1 MQYTKSLLHFDKTND
16 LTWDEIRS
24 NEFETPESPA
34 YYQAGEA
41 KFGTSGLKVAV
52 TNAAS
57 IRSKTTFNI
66 FQKDWTLEYWTK
78 GGGSVHFYRKDLGY
92 GSGRGGLF
100 LFETGNGGCYYGN
113 PNNGTY
119 SGSYISNVV
128 TRNPSNWTHHAIVYN
143 ASNSTV
149 SFYENGTL
157 KRSVST
163 QPCANTGYV
172 YSIGSGTNSV
182 AGSIDEFRLSIGIM
196 RYTNNFTPQTQQH
209 IYGPYAEFPS
219 NLDGTYTTAP
229 NKLKYYYKVKFEQ
242 GPYTQTSNVVN
253 YETCQ
258 KLRLLMYLYKI
269 LIISIFLKTLKIR
282 VVS

>member
-24 NEFETPESPA
+24 NEFETPTSPA

-52 TNAAS
+52 ANAAG
-57 IRSKTTFNI
+57 IVSKTTFNI

-92 GSGRGGLF
+92 GNGRGGLF

-119 SGSYISNVV
+119 SGNYISNII

-149 SFYENGTL
+149 SFYENGIL
-157 KRSVST
+157 KRSAST
-163 QPCANTGYV
+163 QACANTGYI

-196 RYTNNFTPQTQQH
+196 RYTSNFTPQTQQH
-209 IYGPYAEFPS
+209 IYGPYAQFP
-219 NLDGTYTTAP
+219 DTRFGTYDKSP
-229 NKLKYYYKVKFEQ
+229 NGLKYKYRVRFEQ

-253 YETCQ
+253 YETTRILSV
-258 KLRLLMYLYKI
+258 LRKI
-269 LIISIFLKTLKIR
+269 LIINILYKLIR
-282 VVS
+282 YRNF